1 MKSEDIRFRNEN
13 ENSAKNFN
21 SVVIGNTR
29 FYFSYETLVAFTHPT
44 KGFIA
49 LQNYWGPTTG
59 KHLNWIGSDKEKR
72 KTQKEFDEL
81 LKDVQICDQCKSFVE
96 LSPAVVRK
104 IRSLMRLDIVS
115 VPMNEDG
122 CTEDCSH
129 FKENQDQSFSCSTHG
144 TRYTAEE
151 VQHRLD
157 NTNQPMNEDAG
168 LDESFE
174 NRTFTQEY

>member
-1 MKSEDIRFRNEN
+1 MKTEQIEFRNEN
-13 ENSAKNFN
+13 QNSAKNFN
-21 SVVIGNTR
+21 SFMVGNTR
-29 FYFSYETLVAFTHPT
+29 FYISYETLVAFTHPT
-44 KGFIA
+44 QGLIVME
-49 LQNYWGPTTG
+49 NYWGPTTG
-59 KHLNWIGSDKEKR
+59 KHLNWLYVDKKDR
-72 KTQKEFDEL
+72 KTSEEFNKL
-81 LKDVQICDQCKSFVE
+81 LKDVQICDQCKSLAE

-122 CTEDCSH
+122 CTDDCSK
-129 FKENQDQSFSCSTHG
+129 FSENQDQSFSCSTHG

-168 LDESFE
+168 IDEAYE
-174 NRTFTQEY
+174 NRSFTQEY